1 MAKFRLPLESR
12 SCDSSCWQ
20 SLDFKEH
27 STKLEARAERLPNYY
42 FNSGVKCL
50 IASWDSGA
58 ASYELQASALQ
69 ELRTRV
75 VGVIGRFGE
84 ARFSS
89 GLVRLCT
96 GCSQLSAAPPPECL
110 RSSAPTSPLL

>member
-27 STKLEARAERLPNYY
+27 STKLEARAEPLPNYC

-50 IASWDSGA
+50 IAFWDSGA
-58 ASYELQASALQ
+58 ASYELPASASQ

-75 VGVIGRFGE
+75 VGVIAMLRQQRHSLTLGSR
-84 ARFSS
+84 R
-89 GLVRLCT
+89 
-96 GCSQLSAAPPPECL
+96 AA
-110 RSSAPTSPLL
+110 SPWEGSRPGNPVS